1 MAFIATTLGKIAEVC
16 MSVFLTIWHCNLI
29 AGLTKNALAGLT
41 KNALLQTVFWGILPT
56 GKA

>member
-16 MSVFLTIWHCNLI
+16 MSVFYCNLS
-29 AGLTKNALAGLT
+29 AGLT